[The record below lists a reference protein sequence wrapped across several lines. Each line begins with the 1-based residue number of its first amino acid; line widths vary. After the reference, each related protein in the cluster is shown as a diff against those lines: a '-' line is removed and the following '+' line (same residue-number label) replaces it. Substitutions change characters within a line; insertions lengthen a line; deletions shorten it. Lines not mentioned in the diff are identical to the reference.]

1 MTAGHT
7 NADSRVS
14 LVNGEELSALLSDRV
29 SSSMS
34 RTARYLWRQGF
45 IVISMLGPLYKGFEK
60 LQAFVSGDQA
70 RFDIQF
76 LMFRMFFVR
85 WLRVQLELGEG
96 KVALSV
102 RIRWLKLR
110 IFRLQVAFSDL
121 VPWQEERNSTK
132 LYILTQILIL
142 FGLWW
147 MISVPVAVFFRIVE
161 ALFRSW
167 SAILRAALPSV
178 PVLFGILIVIFTTGD
193 AWRLFGNES
202 AYRFIILV
210 SIILLVSIA
219 SMVVAVMGVPGGW
232 RNSAR
237 FPLESSTELGGFA
250 QRTPARG
257 LTAREIELSPLP
269 GQKAADV
276 SGWRVAFVSQWL
288 VPSVSR
294 WLLRVN
300 IYVLF
305 WFTLIAEVFS
315 VAALV
320 AVAFI
325 GIGVVAVDKVAARDL
340 LNEPVRVL
348 WQFNLSGQT
357 FIITRP
363 LLMLS
368 MILGC
373 LASLTLV
380 SVNLQDPQKRRDS
393 LDSMLKYHRQ
403 SLAALAC
410 YLTTIADSLTMD
422 QLRALLGGLKPE
434 TRKALLK
441 LIQNAF
447 ERFDPSLIDLILT
460 IARNGRLVG
469 WASTYGISLLAKIPP
484 DKLRALPSEGVEFVL
499 AAANA
504 AGTQHSEE
512 IQLVR
517 RRRDCTIRNWRRQ
530 WTTGKEH
537 RAAPTA
543 AAKDGHGA
551 ANG

>member
-1 MTAGHT
+1 MTAEHG

-14 LVNGEELSALLSDRV
+14 LVNGGGLSALLPDGI

-34 RTARYLWRQGF
+34 RTARYLWRNGF
-45 IVISMLGPLYKGFEK
+45 VVISVLWPLYKGFEK
-60 LQAFVSGDQA
+60 LQTFVSSDQS

-76 LMFRMFFVR
+76 SVFRLFFVR
-85 WLRVQLELGEG
+85 WLRIRLELGEG
-96 KVALSV
+96 TVTLSMRV
-102 RIRWLKLR
+102 RWLRLR
-110 IFRLQVAFSDL
+110 IFKLQVAFSDF
-121 VPWQEERNSTK
+121 VPWQEEKNVTK
-132 LYILTQILIL
+132 LYILSQTFIL

-147 MISVPVAVFFRIVE
+147 MISIPVAVFFRIAE

-167 SAILRAALPSV
+167 STILRAAVTSV
-178 PVLFGILIVIFTTGD
+178 PVLFAILVVIFMTGD

-202 AYRFIILV
+202 AYRLIILV
-210 SIILLVSIA
+210 FIILLVSIA
-219 SMVVAVMGVPGGW
+219 SMIVSVRSVPDGW

-237 FPLESSTELGGFA
+237 FPLESCAKVEKLA
-250 QRTPARG
+250 QGTPARG

-269 GQKAADV
+269 PQKAPDV
-276 SGWRVAFVSQWL
+276 SRWLVASRWL
-288 VPSVSR
+288 VPTVSK

-325 GIGVVAVDKVAARDL
+325 GIGVVAVDKAAAKDL
-340 LNEPVRVL
+340 LNGPVTIL
-348 WQFNLSGQT
+348 WQFNLFGQT
-357 FIITRP
+357 FIIARP

-368 MILGC
+368 IILGC

-380 SVNLQDPQKRRDS
+380 SVNLQDPQKRGDS

-422 QLRALLGGLKPE
+422 RLRTLLGGLKPE
-434 TRKALLK
+434 TRKVLLK
-441 LIQNAF
+441 LIQNAL
-447 ERFDPSLIDLILT
+447 EKSDPSLINLILT

-469 WASTYGISLLAKIPP
+469 LANTYGISLLAKIPP
-484 DKLRALPSEGVEFVL
+484 DKLRALSSEGVEFVL
-499 AAANA
+499 AAADA
-504 AGTQHSEE
+504 AGTEHAEE
-512 IQLVR
+512 ILLIR
-517 RRRDCTIRNWRRQ
+517 RRRDCTIKNWRRQ
-530 WTTGKEH
+530 WTTGKEYCGD
-537 RAAPTA
+537 PSV
-543 AAKDGHGA
+543 AAKDGSGA